1 MIPVPI
7 LEGTMLLLQEC
18 EPENVV
24 FLDGE
29 ADLEIENDTP
39 SPLAEQAEQA
49 AAEPAEQEQE
59 TPFTQMPEGQETIDF
74 SQMFSPTSVYGWLN
88 QKIRLRR

>member
-1 MIPVPI
+1 MIPIPI

-29 ADLEIENDTP
+29 ADLEIEQDP
-39 SPLAEQAEQA
+39 PLAAPPSIP
-49 AAEPAEQEQE
+49 EPAPEEEQE
-59 TPFTQMPEGQETIDF
+59 TPFTQMPELEEQIDF
-74 SQMFSPTSVYGWLN
+74 SQMFSPTSVYGCIK
-88 QKIRLRR
+88 QGVRRFG